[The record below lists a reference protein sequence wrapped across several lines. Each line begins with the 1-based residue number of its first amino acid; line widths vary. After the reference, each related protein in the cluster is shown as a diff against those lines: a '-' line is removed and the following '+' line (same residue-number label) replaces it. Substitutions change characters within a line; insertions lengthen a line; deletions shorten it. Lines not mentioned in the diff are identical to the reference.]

1 MGGPTSILFGP
12 CSWWRRQ
19 RRLSQGCHAPARVEH
34 VPVEF
39 GNTVGYTGGIK
50 ISVSLL
56 DGLVKEA
63 DAVARKLKV
72 SRSTLIQ
79 TALRE
84 FLNRGR
90 DEKVTA
96 ALNRSLAKHPHEI
109 DPFLQQLVV
118 EAMKRIEW
126 KE

>member
-1 MGGPTSILFGP
+1 M
-12 CSWWRRQ
+12 
-19 RRLSQGCHAPARVEH
+19 
-34 VPVEF
+34 
-39 GNTVGYTGGIK
+39 K

-63 DAVARKLKV
+63 DAVARKLRV

-84 FLNRGR
+84 FLTRGR

-109 DPFLQQLVV
+109 DPFLQQLVI